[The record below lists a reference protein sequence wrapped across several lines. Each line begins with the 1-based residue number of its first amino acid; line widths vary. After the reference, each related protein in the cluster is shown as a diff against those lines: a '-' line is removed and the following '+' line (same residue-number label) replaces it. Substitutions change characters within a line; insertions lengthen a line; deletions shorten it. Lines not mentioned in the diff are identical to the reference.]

1 MAKQTKN
8 QAKEVQVVDVTFQNE
23 GESVESRVEYEIQK
37 FNVADARI
45 QELKEQF
52 KDLKIEGI
60 EDKKGIKA
68 VSEAISIVRSLR
80 TSVEAKRKDLKNF
93 YLNTGKGI
101 DAEAK
106 RITELLLEV
115 ENPLKDKKQAIDDEI
130 QRIKDEEERVEQER
144 INKRVEAL
152 KTAGIQF
159 DGSFYSIGS
168 NISVDLITIKD
179 LKDEDFEKLIQKV
192 SEENEKIQA
201 KKRIEELNENRKEQ
215 LLPFWSFITEEQRSW
230 GFGEISEE
238 RFQEILK
245 DVQKAKSDFE
255 AVAKKQKEDAEK
267 LEREK
272 RQLNFE
278 RNSFKLEKI
287 GFEKE
292 SSGIMIFKTN
302 VGSHIV
308 HKHELEVDTESFTEV
323 FDIAES
329 KVLELKEKSEKAKKE
344 AEEKAKENAK
354 NELIQSRFRILSKLE
369 GTEFSNDNYWFEY
382 GDCKMKFNELVEMT
396 EEEFAQQLFVIRE
409 RISDWSKRLAKEQ
422 EEKRLAKLPDL
433 EKVEIYCEEIMFVAV
448 PQLADTDAQEELA
461 ELRNQMKSA
470 IERTLQNIK
479 KLK

>member
-8 QAKEVQVVDVTFQNE
+8 QSKDVQVVDVTFQNE
-23 GESVESRVEYEIQK
+23 GESVESRVEFEIQK

-52 KDLKIEGI
+52 KDLTIEGI
-60 EDKKGIKA
+60 DDKKGIKA

-80 TSVEAKRKDLKNF
+80 TGVEAKRKDLKNF

-179 LKDEDFEKLIQKV
+179 LKDEDFEKLVQKV
-192 SEENEKIQA
+192 SEENAKIEAEKSIQ
-201 KKRIEELNENRKEQ
+201 KLHEDRKEQ
-215 LLPFWSFITEEQRSW
+215 LLPFWSFLTEDERLKN
-230 GFGEISEE
+230 FGEMSEDL
-238 RFQEILK
+238 F
-245 DVQKAKSDFE
+245 ASMKSVANMKKVEFE
-255 AVAKKQKEDAEK
+255 ETQRKQKEDAER

-272 RQLNFE
+272 RQLNFD

-308 HKHELEVDTESFTEV
+308 HKHELEVDTDFFNEV

-329 KVLELKEKSEKAKKE
+329 KVLELNEKSEKAKKE
-344 AEEKAKENAK
+344 AEDKAKEYAK
-354 NELIQSRFRILSKLE
+354 KELMRSRFSILSKLE

-382 GDCKMKFNELVEMT
+382 GDNRMKFKELVEMT
-396 EEEFAQQLFVIRE
+396 EEEFTQQLFVIRE
-409 RISDWSKRLAKEQ
+409 RVSDWSKRLAKEQ

-433 EKVEIYCEEIMFVAV
+433 EKVERYCEEIMFVAV
-448 PQLADTDAQEELA
+448 PQLADTDAQEELS